1 MNAQSD
7 NWHKSQRVHRGARSL
22 QQVNLILSPIGK
34 TILAVVAFHWATP
47 PKPETCPGSFP
58 VRPGLFIRRPLSPMA
73 KLPPAARY
81 TLDAL
86 LIVVP
91 LIVMTY
97 FLFDPAAFNAF
108 TAWLARVL

>member
-1 MNAQSD
+1 MS
-7 NWHKSQRVHRGARSL
+7 K
-22 QQVNLILSPIGK
+22 I
-34 TILAVVAFHWATP
+34 
-47 PKPETCPGSFP
+47 
-58 VRPGLFIRRPLSPMA
+58 
-73 KLPPAARY
+73 PPAARY

-86 LIVVP
+86 LIAVP

>member
-1 MNAQSD
+1 MS
-7 NWHKSQRVHRGARSL
+7 HLG
-22 QQVNLILSPIGK
+22 PIAEVGRYYRHVCFLD
-34 TILAVVAFHWATP
+34 IAP
-47 PKPETCPGSFP
+47 MPK
-58 VRPGLFIRRPLSPMA
+58 I
-73 KLPPAARY
+73 PPAVRY

-91 LIVMTY
+91 LILMTY